1 MQEREYKEALDEF
14 NNKNKEKVQLV
25 TRLMEVGV
33 IFRNQDHK
41 WVLCIEIDMTG

>member
-33 IFRNQDHK
+33 IFRIINGYF
-41 WVLCIEIDMTG
+41 VLK